1 MSRAFINVKKLYEYY
16 DARDYGAVGD
26 GVADDTAAI
35 QAALN
40 AVPFVNN
47 TGNATSSGAGRVRLP
62 AGFYRIT
69 APLDVRPGTHF
80 VGEGQDASVLV
91 ADPAL
96 ALPVIRLHRPGTI
109 GSSFT
114 RRYTVEDMQ
123 IRGVRTVGSIGISLQ
138 TIAEVQIE
146 RVYIVG
152 MDVGIYMNDVIEPTI
167 TKCKIS
173 DCKSIG
179 IQITDRCTTGTI
191 AYSRLNSC
199 REGPNI
205 TIDGNGTLGWTILQC
220 AIESAGADG
229 ANSPYNTAFL
239 QAGHG
244 IEIGAR
250 LVGQA
255 PTGITLLGTYFE
267 SNYGDCVRIGSASN
281 SASSKV
287 YIAGGHWTPATT
299 SVPVRDDYKRGIT
312 CYGGELVLAG
322 GIPGLETFPA
332 DRQLVMEAGA
342 SNLRPR
348 LYSIGNVIPT
358 GSFARNAKQ
367 FDFSNNTFMAQQ
379 FQLAD
384 TLTLA
389 GTYSQ
394 SATTTISIS
403 CTAHGLTNGQQIQLN
418 FLSGSASD
426 GYYTISNVTVNAFDV
441 TASGSA
447 TTSGDVRIGGG
458 LGLENRN
465 TDVMA
470 KLYNKPLFV
479 NGEMRT
485 AYQGTG
491 LLSAGTLAVTFGTAA
506 INASYIVLVTT
517 EGADHVHVG
526 SRATTGFTITSSNGA
541 DTSRVYWMVLHNG

>member
-1 MSRAFINVKKLYEYY
+1 MSRAFINTKKLFEYY

-26 GVADDTAAI
+26 GIADDTAAV

-40 AVPFVNN
+40 AVPFINN
-47 TGNATSSGAGRVRLP
+47 GGNPASSGAGRVRLP

-69 APLDVRPGTHF
+69 APLEVRPGTHF

-91 ADPAL
+91 ADAAL
-96 ALPVIRLHRPGTI
+96 ALPIIKLHRPGTI

-123 IRGVRTVGSIGISLQ
+123 IRGVRTVGSIGISMQ

-146 RVYIVG
+146 RVYVFG

-199 REGPNI
+199 REGPNV

-229 ANSPYNTAFL
+229 ATLPYNTTYL

-244 IEIGAR
+244 LEIGAR
-250 LVGQA
+250 VVGEA

-281 SASSKV
+281 SAASKV
-287 YIAGGHWTPATT
+287 YIAGGHWTPGVT
-299 SVPVRDDYKRGIT
+299 STPVRDDYKRGIT
-312 CYGGELVLAG
+312 CYGGELFLGG
-322 GIPGLETFPA
+322 GIPGIETFPA
-332 DRQLVMEAGA
+332 NRQLVMEAGA
-342 SNLRPR
+342 SNTRPR
-348 LYSIGNVIPT
+348 LYNLNNVVPT
-358 GSFARNAKQ
+358 GPFARNARQ
-367 FDFSNNTFMAQQ
+367 YDFSNNTFTAQQ

-426 GYYTISNVTVNAFDV
+426 GFYTISNVTVNAFDV

-470 KLYNKPLFV
+470 RLYNKPFFI

-491 LLSAGTLAVTFGTAA
+491 LLSAGTLAVTFSTAA
-506 INASYIVLVTT
+506 INADYVVLVTT
-517 EGADHVHVG
+517 EGTNLIRVG
-526 SRATTGFTITSSNGA
+526 SRTTAGFTITSASGA
-541 DTSRVYWMVLHNG
+541 DASRVYWLVLHNG